1 MVILLILHIILAILS
16 MDPKMPISVNNITW
30 YYGTYAEVINNNT
43 SIYNGVGINAT
54 VSISIT
60 NNLQIPINA
69 TYTLNVGGSTETI
82 TETLQPGVNIV
93 NMTAPALGQG
103 VYNAVPNHISCRL
116 LIDVLLHGILPNTG
130 DCDKH
135 DNHQAL

>member
-1 MVILLILHIILAILS
+1 
-16 MDPKMPISVNNITW
+16 MPISVNNITW
-30 YYGTYAEVINNNT
+30 YYGTYAEIINNNT

-54 VSISIT
+54 VSISTT

-69 TYTLNVGGSTETI
+69 TYTLNVGSSTETI

-103 VYNAVPNHISCRL
+103 VYNASLTISAVGYSL
-116 LIDVLLHGILPNTG
+116 TYYFTVSYLTPGIVISTTITKLYSGLP
-130 DCDKH
+130 
-135 DNHQAL
+135 QQVVI